1 MMRAMPAPKK
11 RVARGQPARVAVVL
25 LAIALLAV
33 AAARADLRP
42 SLGHVHV
49 HLLSGPPEGNYHAL
63 AAEVAAAAARKH
75 GVVDNVT
82 SDGSLDNITK
92 LAAAAGSCEVEAAL
106 VQAGLPFPQKPELTV
121 IARLAKAESL
131 FLLGKQADSITEF
144 AQLSRLRIG
153 VGPEGSGTARVMRQI
168 FDSRDFAALGVVLSY
183 HPLVEQVDLAAK
195 GELDLA
201 AFVIDED
208 AALVQNAVRDR
219 GLQIAG
225 FPHADVVA
233 RQFRFLRKGRIGAGE
248 YDAVRMLPPVDK
260 EVLRVDT
267 LVIGNGCARR
277 SQVMGLCA
285 ALADVFPDLPRHNRE
300 TPNTTGLE
308 VAPAAAAYW
317 ASGPELLDQ
326 YLPRVSDVMPPSNW
340 LHLVMAV
347 SILFNVM
354 GVANRFLLWRID
366 AARVAAEHD
375 IAHCFGEVATLG
387 DIARLTPRGELLSDR
402 IGAEVDRVVAELEA
416 LAQRS
421 RKQSLSVLVPM
432 GGEMVYRYQEALI
445 HEALSVLR
453 AFRERWQEARR
464 AG

>member
-1 MMRAMPAPKK
+1 MPAPKK
-11 RVARGQPARVAVVL
+11 SLARRQTARAAVVVL
-25 LAIALLAV
+25 AVLALAI

-42 SLGHVHV
+42 SMNHVHV
-49 HLLSGPPEGNYHAL
+49 RLLSGPVEGNYHEMAD
-63 AAEVAAAAARKH
+63 EVAAAAARMH
-75 GVVDNVT
+75 GRIDNVT
-82 SDGSLDNITK
+82 SDGSLDNIAR
-92 LAAAAGSCEVEAAL
+92 LAAAARTCEVEAAL
-106 VQAGLPFPQKPELTV
+106 VQAGLPFPPQPELTV

-131 FLLGKQADSITEF
+131 FLLGKRADSITEF
-144 AQLSRLRIG
+144 AQLARLRIG

-168 FDSRDFAALGVVLSY
+168 FDSRDFAGMGAVLSH
-183 HPLVEQVDLAAK
+183 HPLAEQVDLAER

-208 AALVQNAVRDR
+208 AALVQTAVRDR

-248 YDAVRMLPPVDK
+248 YDSVRMLPPVDK

-300 TPNTTGLE
+300 TPNATGLE
-308 VAPAAAAYW
+308 VAPAAKAYW
-317 ASGPELLDQ
+317 ETGPELLDQ

-340 LHLVMAV
+340 LHLIMAV

-354 GVANRFLLWRID
+354 GVANRFVLWRID
-366 AARVAAEHD
+366 AARVAAEHE
-375 IAHCFGEVATLG
+375 IARCFGPAVTLG
-387 DIARLTPRGELLSDR
+387 DIARLVPKGELLAAR

-416 LAQRS
+416 LAIKS

-432 GGEMVYRYQEALI
+432 GGEMVYRYQETLI
-445 HEALSVLR
+445 HETLAVLR
-453 AFRERWQEARR
+453 GFRERWQEARSQ
-464 AG
+464 A